1 MEPLPLNKANSFGNS
16 NFYSFDDDPPI
27 QDLAD
32 HTMAVGATPLAAR
45 ESAIRA
51 QMTMKEDEYTYTENF
66 RIFVGTWNI
75 NGQNVSESLKDFW
88 LACDPSPPDIYA
100 IGFQELDLSN
110 QAFLLGDSPK
120 EEMWFKACK
129 EGLHPKAS
137 YDCIKLVRLV
147 GMMLIV
153 FIKKELKQYVT
164 NVSAEVIGTG
174 ILGRMV
180 CSRHQYSIAD
190 CMTANN

>member
-1 MEPLPLNKANSFGNS
+1 
-16 NFYSFDDDPPI
+16 
-27 QDLAD
+27 
-32 HTMAVGATPLAAR
+32 
-45 ESAIRA
+45 
-51 QMTMKEDEYTYTENF
+51 MKEDDYTFTKTY
-66 RIFVGTWNI
+66 RIFAGTWNI
-75 NGQNVSESLKDFW
+75 NGQNVSESLRENW

-110 QAFLLGDSPK
+110 QAFLLDYSPK
-120 EEMWFKACK
+120 EDMWFKACK

-137 YDCIKLVRLV
+137 YECIRLVRLV

-153 FIKKELKQYVT
+153 FVKKELKQCVT

-180 CSRHQYSIAD
+180 CSYQ
-190 CMTANN
+190 